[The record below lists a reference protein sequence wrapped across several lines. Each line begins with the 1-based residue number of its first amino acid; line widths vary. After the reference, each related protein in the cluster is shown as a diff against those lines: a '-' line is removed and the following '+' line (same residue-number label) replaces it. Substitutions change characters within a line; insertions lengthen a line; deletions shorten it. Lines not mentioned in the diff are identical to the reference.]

1 VPLNVQRITFIVD
14 VDGKKKVVDFVRRE
28 KIGDLLTADNE
39 TLGSWLRAIVT
50 GATDGTLQQWLEH
63 YTWVQEDGTVNF
75 SRPRL
80 RPSGLP
86 VDAREI
92 AHLR

>member
-1 VPLNVQRITFIVD
+1 VKVQRITFIVD
-14 VDGKKKVVDFVRRE
+14 VDGKKRVVDFVDRAKVAE
-28 KIGDLLTADNE
+28 LLTADNE

-50 GATDGTLQQWLEH
+50 GASDGSLMQWLEH
-63 YTWVQEDGTVNF
+63 YTWVMEDGTVNF

-80 RPSGLP
+80 RPKGLP
-86 VDAREI
+86 IDAREV